1 MKFKGENANFH
12 SIIRYHILLNVVFCI
27 ALIGSIGLNFSLYQG
42 LSISIPP
49 DLRAGALVKPGVKQ
63 PENVFAFTTSVFMSL
78 NSWGEN
84 GQKDYPENIK
94 KLLAFITPNF
104 RNELIDDM
112 NKKNKAGELDGITR
126 QLSLPAEYVFD
137 RDTVTVINS
146 DLWVVKLP
154 LEVKEYVDG
163 QLIKDIEVLY
173 SFSVKRMRTN
183 VAKNA
188 EQIGIDSFYQ
198 LPIRTKDFLSDDV
211 VKQDVRG
218 LLNAM

>member
-12 SIIRYHILLNVVFCI
+12 SIIRHHIVLNLMLCLALL
-27 ALIGSIGLNFSLYQG
+27 GSVGLNFALYDG

-49 DLRAGALVKPGVKQ
+49 DFRAGALVKPGVKQ
-63 PENVFAFTTSVFMSL
+63 PENVFAFTASVFMSL

-84 GQKDYPENIK
+84 GQKDYPDNTK
-94 KLLAFITPNF
+94 KLLAFFTPNF
-104 RNELIDDM
+104 RNQLVDDM

-126 QLSLPAEYVFD
+126 QLSLPPEYVFD
-137 RDTVTVINS
+137 QDTVTVVNNDQWI
-146 DLWVVKLP
+146 VKLP
-154 LEVKEYVDG
+154 LEIKEYVDG

-173 SFSVKRMRTN
+173 SFGVKRMRTN
-183 VAKNA
+183 VAENA

-198 LPIRTKDFLSDDV
+198 PPIRTKDFLSDDV
-211 VKQDVRG
+211 VKQDLRG

>member
-12 SIIRYHILLNVVFCI
+12 STIRHHIILNLVLCLTLV
-27 ALIGSIGLNFSLYQG
+27 ASVGLNFVLFQG

-49 DLRAGALVKPGVKQ
+49 DLRTGALVKPGDKQ

-84 GQKDYPENIK
+84 GQKDYPNNIK
-94 KLLAFITPNF
+94 KLLPFITPNF
-104 RNELIDDM
+104 RNELVDDM
-112 NKKNKAGELDGITR
+112 KKKDKAGELQGITR

-137 RDTVTVINS
+137 TDTITIVNS
-146 DLWVVKLP
+146 NEWIVKLP
-154 LEVKEYVDG
+154 LEIKEYVDG

-173 SFSVKRMRTN
+173 SFTVKRMRTN

-198 LPIRTKDFLSDDV
+198 PPIRTKDFLSDDV
-211 VKQDVRG
+211 VKQDMRG

>member
-12 SIIRYHILLNVVFCI
+12 STIRYHIILNIVLCL
-27 ALIGSIGLNFSLYQG
+27 ALVGSVGLNYSLFRG

-49 DLRAGALVKPGVKQ
+49 DLRAGALVKPGEKQ
-63 PENVFAFTTSVFMSL
+63 PENVFAFTSNVFMSL

-84 GQKDYPENIK
+84 GQKDYPDNIK

-104 RNELIDDM
+104 RNELVDDM
-112 NKKNKAGELDGITR
+112 SKKNKAGELQGITR

-146 DLWVVKLP
+146 NLWIVKLP
-154 LEVKEYVDG
+154 LEIKEYVDG
-163 QLIKDIEVLY
+163 RLVKDIEVLY

-183 VAKNA
+183 VAENA

-198 LPIRTKDFLSDDV
+198 PPIRTKDFLSDDV

>member
-1 MKFKGENANFH
+1 MKFKDENANFH
-12 SIIRYHILLNVVFCI
+12 STIRYHIISNAVLCM
-27 ALIGSIGLNFSLYQG
+27 ALICSVSLNFALFNG

-84 GQKDYPENIK
+84 GQKDYPDNIK

-104 RNELIDDM
+104 RNELVDDM
-112 NKKNKAGELDGITR
+112 NKKNRAGELEGITR

-137 RDTVTVINS
+137 RDTVTVINNNQ
-146 DLWVVKLP
+146 WVIKLP

-173 SFSVKRMRTN
+173 SFRVKRMRTN
-183 VAKNA
+183 VAENA

-198 LPIRTKDFLSDDV
+198 PPIRTKDFLSDDV

>member
-1 MKFKGENANFH
+1 MRFKGENANFH
-12 SIIRYHILLNVVFCI
+12 STIRYHIILNVVLCI
-27 ALIGSIGLNFSLYQG
+27 ALIGSVGLNFSLFKG

-63 PENVFAFTTSVFMSL
+63 PENIFAFTTSVFMSL

-84 GQKDYPENIK
+84 GQNDYPDNIK
-94 KLLAFITPNF
+94 ELLAFITPNF
-104 RNELIDDM
+104 RNELVDDM

-126 QLSLPAEYVFD
+126 HLSLPAEYVFD
-137 RDTVTVINS
+137 QDTVTVINNNQ
-146 DLWVVKLP
+146 WIVKLP

-173 SFSVKRMRTN
+173 SFSVKRMRTS

-198 LPIRTKDFLSDDV
+198 PPIRTKDFLSDDV

>member
-12 SIIRYHILLNVVFCI
+12 STIRYHIILNIVLCV
-27 ALIGSIGLNFSLYQG
+27 ALIGSVGLNFSLFKG

-84 GQKDYPENIK
+84 GQKDYPDNIK

-104 RNELIDDM
+104 RNELVDDM

-126 QLSLPAEYVFD
+126 HLSLPAEYVFD
-137 RDTVTVINS
+137 DDTVTVINNNQ
-146 DLWVVKLP
+146 WVVKLP

-173 SFSVKRMRTN
+173 SFSVKRMRTS
-183 VAKNA
+183 VANNA

-198 LPIRTKDFLSDDV
+198 PPIRTKDFLSDDV

>member
-1 MKFKGENANFH
+1 MSFKDENANLH
-12 SIIRYHILLNVVFCI
+12 STIRFHILLNVVLCL
-27 ALIGSIGLNFSLYQG
+27 ALLGSVGLNFELSKG

-49 DLRAGALVKPGVKQ
+49 DTRAGALVKPGEKQ

-84 GQKDYPENIK
+84 GQEDYPENIK
-94 KLLAFITPNF
+94 KLVAFITPNF
-104 RNELIDDM
+104 RNELVDDM
-112 NKKNKAGELDGITR
+112 NKKNKAGELQGITR

-137 RDTVTVINS
+137 RDAVTIINS
-146 DLWVVKLP
+146 NEWVVKLP
-154 LEVKEYVDG
+154 LEIKEYVDG

-183 VAKNA
+183 IAENA
-188 EQIGIDSFYQ
+188 EQIGIDAFYQ
-198 LPIRTKDFLSDDV
+198 PPIRTKDFLSDDV

>member
-12 SIIRYHILLNVVFCI
+12 STIRHHIVLNVVLCL
-27 ALIGSIGLNFSLYQG
+27 ALSASVGLNYIMFKG

-49 DLRAGALVKPGVKQ
+49 DLRAGALVKPGEKN
-63 PENVFAFTTSVFMSL
+63 PENIFAFTTSVFMSL

-84 GQKDYPENIK
+84 GQKDYPDNVK

-112 NKKNKAGELDGITR
+112 NKKNKAGELQGITR

-137 RDTVTVINS
+137 QDTVTVVNS
-146 DLWVVKLP
+146 NEWVVKLP
-154 LEVKEYVDG
+154 LEIKEYVDG
-163 QLIKDIEVLY
+163 KLIKDIEVLY
-173 SFSVKRMRTN
+173 SFVVKRMRTN
-183 VAKNA
+183 VGKNA

-198 LPIRTKDFLSDDV
+198 PPIRTKDFLSEDV

>member
-1 MKFKGENANFH
+1 MSFKGENANFH
-12 SIIRYHILLNVVFCI
+12 STIRFHILLNVALCI
-27 ALIGSIGLNFSLYQG
+27 ALLGSVGLNYALFQG

-49 DLRAGALVKPGVKQ
+49 DTRAGALVKPGVKQ

-84 GQKDYPENIK
+84 GQKDYPDNIK

-104 RNELIDDM
+104 RNELVDDM
-112 NKKNKAGELDGITR
+112 NKKNKAGELQGITR

-137 RDTVTVINS
+137 SDTVTVLNS
-146 DLWVVKLP
+146 NEWVVKLP
-154 LEVKEYVDG
+154 LEIKEYVDG

-173 SFSVKRMRTN
+173 SFRVKRMRTN

-198 LPIRTKDFLSDDV
+198 PPIRTKDFLSDDV

>member
-1 MKFKGENANFH
+1 VRTLTFIQPFAFT
-12 SIIRYHILLNVVFCI
+12 F
-27 ALIGSIGLNFSLYQG
+27 
-42 LSISIPP
+42 SISIPP
-49 DLRAGALVKPGVKQ
+49 DTRAGALVKPGVKQ

-84 GQKDYPENIK
+84 GQKDYPDNIK

-104 RNELIDDM
+104 RNELVDDM
-112 NKKNKAGELDGITR
+112 NKKNKAGELQGITR

-137 RDTVTVINS
+137 SDTVTVLNS
-146 DLWVVKLP
+146 NEWVVKLP
-154 LEVKEYVDG
+154 LEIKEYVDG

-173 SFSVKRMRTN
+173 SFRVKRMRTN

-198 LPIRTKDFLSDDV
+198 PPIRTKDFLSDDV

>member
-12 SIIRYHILLNVVFCI
+12 STIRHHIVLNVVLCL
-27 ALIGSIGLNFSLYQG
+27 ALSASVGLNYTMFKG

-49 DLRAGALVKPGVKQ
+49 DLRAGALVKPGEKN
-63 PENVFAFTTSVFMSL
+63 PENIFAFTTSVFMSL

-84 GQKDYPENIK
+84 GQKDYPDNVK

-104 RNELIDDM
+104 RNELVDDM
-112 NKKNKAGELDGITR
+112 NKKNKAGELQGITR

-137 RDTVTVINS
+137 QDTVTVVNS
-146 DLWVVKLP
+146 NEWVVKLP
-154 LEVKEYVDG
+154 LEIKEYVDG
-163 QLIKDIEVLY
+163 KLIKDIEVLY
-173 SFSVKRMRTN
+173 SFVVKRMRTN
-183 VAKNA
+183 VGKNA

-198 LPIRTKDFLSDDV
+198 PPIRTKDFLSEDV

>member
-12 SIIRYHILLNVVFCI
+12 STIRYHILLNVVLCLTLV
-27 ALIGSIGLNFSLYQG
+27 ASVGLNFTLFKG

-49 DLRAGALVKPGVKQ
+49 DLRAGALVKPGEKQ

-78 NSWGEN
+78 NSWGQN
-84 GQKDYPENIK
+84 GQKDYPDNIK

-104 RNELIDDM
+104 RNELVNDM
-112 NKKNKAGELDGITR
+112 NKKNRAGELQGITR

-137 RDTVTVINS
+137 RDTVTVVNS
-146 DLWVVKLP
+146 NEWIVKLP
-154 LEVKEYVDG
+154 LEIKEYVDG

-173 SFSVKRMRTN
+173 SFVVKRMRTN
-183 VAKNA
+183 VASNA

-198 LPIRTKDFLSDDV
+198 PPIRTKDFLSEEV